1 MNPEMVL
8 LFFFSLPCGSVLP
21 WAAHLE
27 ICGVFFVATNT
38 ANFTLQR
45 IQTGSESMQL
55 SPP

>member
-8 LFFFSLPCGSVLP
+8 LVGFFTVWVGVAVGSP
-21 WAAHLE
+21 F
-27 ICGVFFVATNT
+27 GNFNT

-45 IQTGSESMQL
+45 IQTGSERMQL

>member
-8 LFFFSLPCGSVLP
+8 LFFFFYRVGRCCRGPPIWKFV
-21 WAAHLE
+21 E
-27 ICGVFFVATNT
+27 FFFVATNT